1 MEIKRSWGDGNFGNP
16 ESRSQTRFLDRTEE
30 SVKTGGGV
38 RRLAGLPNREAR
50 EWMNGRADE

>member
-38 RRLAGLPNREAR
+38 RRLPDCPIGKRE
-50 EWMNGRADE
+50 NG